1 MRVFLGGGSGLAGSA
16 IFRATP
22 PGVEIF
28 APTHKEL
35 ELKDSQALRDYLTRN
50 RIDTVIL
57 AAAKVGG
64 IFSNSTAHWDFLLE
78 NLQLQNSV
86 ISVSKELN
94 IENLL
99 FLGSSCAYPRLSPQ
113 PIKEGSLMTGMLEPT
128 NEGYAIAKISGIR
141 LCKAA
146 FEEFG
151 LNYFSLMPT
160 NLYGLNDSFDL
171 QKSHVPAALMRRMHE
186 AKIGGNESVV
196 IWGTG
201 KPLREFMSSED
212 LARACWHFLNTDH
225 GGEVI
230 NIGTGQEV
238 SIRDLAILLAE
249 IIGFKGDLEFDT
261 TKPDGTPRK
270 ILDISEALNFGWKA
284 QVELRDGLTQTYNW
298 FVEQYSKNAL
308 RDGKSNV

>member
-1 MRVFLGGGSGLAGSA
+1 
-16 IFRATP
+16 
-22 PGVEIF
+22 
-28 APTHKEL
+28 
-35 ELKDSQALRDYLTRN
+35 
-50 RIDTVIL
+50 
-57 AAAKVGG
+57 
-64 IFSNSTAHWDFLLE
+64 
-78 NLQLQNSV
+78 
-86 ISVSKELN
+86 
-94 IENLL
+94 
-99 FLGSSCAYPRLSPQ
+99 
-113 PIKEGSLMTGMLEPT
+113 
-128 NEGYAIAKISGIR
+128 
-141 LCKAA
+141 
-146 FEEFG
+146 
-151 LNYFSLMPT
+151 MPT

-270 ILDISEALNFGWKA
+270 ILDISQALNFGWKA